1 MPYIVP
7 DLEEDDSVLGYV
19 TSGDIDALPI
29 HILAVSEYWPRLP
42 NKKFKNDVF
51 LLLKKPKKDMKPDL
65 YCITKIVE
73 TLEIENTNSDIGVIT
88 AFVLCIG
95 GNDYIPK
102 FYGISHLQWM
112 KAIIENKTCCDNLF
126 LIARQEHTH
135 AIESISVNEDVY
147 ISILKDLYCPKR
159 LRGRNLT
166 YEEVRQMS
174 IKLPGKEVKIP
185 QQWLPPL
192 SAIRK
197 VLCLIKSQI
206 DYLLTVCKPEADLP
220 DFIGNGG
227 LRGTKEGDIIYDLGE
242 DVRYNN
248 ENELTT
254 IPEDLW
260 GLGV

>member
-1 MPYIVP
+1 M
-7 DLEEDDSVLGYV
+7 
-19 TSGDIDALPI
+19 
-29 HILAVSEYWPRLP
+29 
-42 NKKFKNDVF
+42 
-51 LLLKKPKKDMKPDL
+51 
-65 YCITKIVE
+65 
-73 TLEIENTNSDIGVIT
+73 
-88 AFVLCIG
+88 
-95 GNDYIPK
+95 
-102 FYGISHLQWM
+102 
-112 KAIIENKTCCDNLF
+112 
-126 LIARQEHTH
+126 RQEHTH

-147 ISILKDLYCPKR
+147 ISILKDLYCPKK
-159 LRGRNLT
+159 LRGGNLT

-185 QQWLPPL
+185 QQWLPPM

-227 LRGTKEGDIIYDLGE
+227 LRRTKEGDIIYDLGE

-254 IPEDLW
+254 IPEDLLLERIDHMSQVTRQRKKKRDLSESPQKENSHR
-260 GLGV
+260 GAKRIPSTSTPR